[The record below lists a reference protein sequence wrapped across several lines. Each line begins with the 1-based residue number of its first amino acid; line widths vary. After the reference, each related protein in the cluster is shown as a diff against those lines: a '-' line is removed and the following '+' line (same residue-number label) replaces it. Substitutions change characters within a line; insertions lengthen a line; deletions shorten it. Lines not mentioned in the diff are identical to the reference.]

1 MGFSVASHVCV
12 YSVSNSEIYANVK
25 VVSLAVFQNF
35 MNLNC
40 YGVLYLKEMRMFH
53 KFYIKI

>member
-1 MGFSVASHVCV
+1 MGFSVASHVLV
-12 YSVSNSEIYANVK
+12 YSISNSEIYASVK
-25 VVSLAVFQNF
+25 VVSLALFQNF

-40 YGVLYLKEMRMFH
+40 YGVLYLKKMRMFD